1 MRKRA
6 LEMLKNNVFGGDN
19 IWYNR
24 PRNDAAWCQFCC
36 AIHRGNIAIHKAW
49 SLSNFTGNFFF
60 IFYIST
66 SISCSQAF
74 SLRKWT
80 VCIKYTQVYT
90 YDTHECM
97 QCKHLLHTTGPSDLY
112 DSVVS
117 SIFYG
122 GIQIPLKGCSHL
134 CLVFEEFGDDLS
146 CVLVLRNLI
155 RSH

>member
-6 LEMLKNNVFGGDN
+6 LEMLKNHVFGGDN

-36 AIHRGNIAIHKAW
+36 AIHCGNIAIHKAW

-97 QCKHLLHTTGPSDLY
+97 QCKQFLHT
-112 DSVVS
+112 VVS
-117 SIFYG
+117 SIFLRGYSDSFERMLTFMPNIWG
-122 GIQIPLKGCSHL
+122 VWRRFIL
-134 CLVFEEFGDDLS
+134 CFGFKKSYQKSLNKIFAS
-146 CVLVLRNLI
+146 
-155 RSH
+155 